1 MKKVLIIGAG
11 SAGKNVLNEII
22 GNSHRYNYNVIGF
35 LDADPLKHG
44 QKINGYEIL
53 GHHDNINEYVNKFT
67 LDEVIVATTEIDHQ
81 GLNKI
86 YDNLKKLDKNVEI
99 KVLPTVEELLKGE
112 PFTKQLREVQ
122 VEDLLGRESIQIN
135 SKNINK
141 YINNKKVLVT
151 GAAGSIGSELCR
163 QIVKYN
169 PKELIILDINEN
181 DLYFLKLFL
190 ERHYDIKINFE
201 IANIREKNKLEFLF
215 KEYKPDLVY
224 HAAAH
229 KHVPLMEKN
238 IEEAVKNN
246 VFGSKNL
253 LEMADKYQV
262 EKFVLISTD
271 KAVNPTNVMGATK
284 RLSEIILENINKNS
298 KTKYMAV
305 RFGNVLGSN
314 GSVVPLFKS
323 LIKEGKDLTVT
334 HQEVTRYFMTIPEAA
349 QLVLEA
355 GYIGQG
361 GEVFVLDMGEPIK
374 IMDLAEKMIEL
385 SGLRVG
391 KDIDIKITGL
401 RPGEKLYEELLY
413 DINSCQKTE
422 NDKIY
427 ISQIRREDLDLEKG
441 LNKLDTYLNSFDRIS
456 LKKQLKKL
464 VTTYKEAEYNN

>member
-1 MKKVLIIGAG
+1 MKNVLIVGAG
-11 SAGKNVLNEII
+11 SAGKHVLKEITEN
-22 GNSHRYNYNVIGF
+22 GHKYNYNVIGF
-35 LDADPLKHG
+35 LDADTSKHG
-44 QKINGYEIL
+44 HKIDGYEIL
-53 GHHDNINEYVNKFT
+53 DHHDNINRYINKFNIN
-67 LDEVIVATTEIDHQ
+67 EVIVATTEINHK

-86 YDNLKKLDKNVEI
+86 YDNLKEFDKNIEI

-135 SKNINK
+135 NENINK
-141 YINNKKVLVT
+141 YINNKRVLVT

-190 ERHYDIKINFE
+190 ERHYDVEINFE

-215 KEYKPDLVY
+215 KQYKPDLVY

-253 LEMADKYQV
+253 LDMADKYQV

-284 RLSEIILENINKNS
+284 RLSEIILENINKDS

-334 HQEVTRYFMTIPEAA
+334 HEDVTRYFMTISEAA

-385 SGLRVG
+385 SGLRIG

-413 DINSCQKTE
+413 DISSCQKTE

-427 ISQIRREDLDLEKG
+427 ISQISREDLDLEKG
-441 LNKLDTYLNSFDRIS
+441 LNKLSNYLIKFDRIN

>member
-1 MKKVLIIGAG
+1 M
-11 SAGKNVLNEII
+11 
-22 GNSHRYNYNVIGF
+22 
-35 LDADPLKHG
+35 
-44 QKINGYEIL
+44 
-53 GHHDNINEYVNKFT
+53 
-67 LDEVIVATTEIDHQ
+67 
-81 GLNKI
+81 
-86 YDNLKKLDKNVEI
+86 
-99 KVLPTVEELLKGE
+99 
-112 PFTKQLREVQ
+112 
-122 VEDLLGRESIQIN
+122 
-135 SKNINK
+135 
-141 YINNKKVLVT
+141 
-151 GAAGSIGSELCR
+151 
-163 QIVKYN
+163 
-169 PKELIILDINEN
+169 IILDINEN

-190 ERHYDIKINFE
+190 ERHYDIEINFE
-201 IANIREKNKLEFLF
+201 IANIREKSKLEFIF

-253 LEMADKYQV
+253 LDLADKYQV

-284 RLSEIILENINKNS
+284 RLSEIILENINKDS

-334 HQEVTRYFMTIPEAA
+334 HEDVTRYFMTIPEAA

-413 DINSCQKTE
+413 DVNSCQKTE

-427 ISQIRREDLDLEKG
+427 ISQIRREDLDLKSG
-441 LNKLDTYLNSFDRIS
+441 LREMDKCLDRFDRIN

-464 VTTYKEAEYNN
+464 VKTYKEAEYNN